1 MFSGAPVT
9 VYVVVPVERLE
20 ILSKLL
26 RIWIGTL
33 LHSAFKSTSG
43 GSWNLVARPGPEN
56 FERAHPPGAAGHNRS
71 LAGSAT

>member
-33 LHSAFKSTSG
+33 LHSAFKSRTRLSCPV
-43 GSWNLVARPGPEN
+43 L
-56 FERAHPPGAAGHNRS
+56 FLLDHGAEFG
-71 LAGSAT
+71 TD